1 MKDKLR
7 FFFDISD
14 WARQTKLIV
23 LCQSQI
29 NENKTIESYGTV
41 VFKTIEEG
49 VAIPYDCGLLISED
63 ERQELM
69 DALWSIG
76 TRPTEGTGSAGAM
89 AATVKHLEDMRK
101 LVFDMFE
108 KGGN

>member
-1 MKDKLR
+1 
-7 FFFDISD
+7 
-14 WARQTKLIV
+14 
-23 LCQSQI
+23 
-29 NENKTIESYGTV
+29 
-41 VFKTIEEG
+41 
-49 VAIPYDCGLLISED
+49 
-63 ERQELM
+63 M

>member
-1 MKDKLR
+1 MKNRLR
-7 FFFDISD
+7 FFFDQRD
-14 WARQTKLIV
+14 WARVTRLFI
-23 LCQSQI
+23 LSTSY
-29 NENKTIESYGTV
+29 NEGREIDYHANISFTE
-41 VFKTIEEG
+41 IEE
-49 VAIPYDCGLLISED
+49 ATTISDSHGLVMNAE
-63 ERQELM
+63 ERQDLM

-76 TRPTEGTGSAGAM
+76 TRPTEGAGSAGAL

>member
-1 MKDKLR
+1 MNTTYDNGVVSDFIGELVFTRLPDDSVALNADK
-7 FFFDISD
+7 FG
-14 WARQTKLIV
+14 
-23 LCQSQI
+23 I
-29 NENKTIESYGTV
+29 NVS
-41 VFKTIEEG
+41 EE
-49 VAIPYDCGLLISED
+49 